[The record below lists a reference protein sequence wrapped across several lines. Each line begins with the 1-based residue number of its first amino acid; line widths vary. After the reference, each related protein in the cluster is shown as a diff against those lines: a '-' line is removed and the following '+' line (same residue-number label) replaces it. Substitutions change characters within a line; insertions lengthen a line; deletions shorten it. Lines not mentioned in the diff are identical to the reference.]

1 MNSRYLWLVFLV
13 FSGSLSAQQKKT
25 INLPSSKKL
34 MAPAPGDP
42 RAIGSLPTNIV
53 VSPNGKYAAILENGY
68 GTTALNQQQG
78 IAVLNLETSAITE
91 FPDARLGPKAKQS
104 YFLGLVFSG
113 DGKYLYASMGSLTD
127 PTGKSAGDTG
137 NGIAVYSFADGKVAP
152 ERFIKIPP
160 QKVAQGKRVARV
172 SENAPKGTA
181 VPYPAG
187 LAVVSISGAEKLLV
201 ADNLSD
207 DVLLID
213 AASGNIEK
221 RFDVS
226 TSEWVPASFPYAVV
240 ATKDG
245 KRAWVSLWNASQVAE
260 LDLEKGAVVRW
271 IKLHPPKSA
280 TDPGSHPTAMAL
292 GGEVESALAVTLANT
307 DEIAIV
313 NTANGIATL
322 QSAALPGQR
331 AVGAYPNAVAFN
343 ENGTEYFVANAS
355 SDAVVVFDLGRLL
368 RVVNGESLSA
378 WDIKFDHERAVG
390 FIPTEWYPTAL
401 AVHGDEL
408 LVVSGKAQGSGPNAP
423 SSEASDRAHA
433 SHPYIATLLH
443 GSVARIKIPEAEK
456 NLPALTKEVL
466 DSNLMS
472 GRANAIPFKAGK
484 NPIHHVIYIIKE
496 NRTYDQLFGD
506 LGVGDGDPSLAMY
519 GEDITP
525 NQHKLARQFGVLD
538 NFYDSGEVSGNGHVW
553 STAAITSDYTERT
566 WQITYRGD
574 ERTYDFEGAVANEYP
589 IKQGIGDVNE
599 PGTGYLWTNMAKHG
613 ITYRHYGEYVSSHFC
628 DRGGDADLSPLEGTP
643 LPMPEH
649 CAQEVSKPGQPLP
662 SAAGVAQ
669 GPPNP
674 YQWEVPLLAENVAT
688 KPELVNHFDPNY
700 PDFRLD
706 FPDQLRVD
714 EFLREFN
721 GWMDQKKN
729 AKADPMPQFI
739 ILRLPNDHTA
749 GKRPGMPTPSASVA
763 DNDLAVGRVAE
774 SISHSPYWNDT
785 AIFVLEDDAQN
796 GADHVDAH
804 RSIALAISK
813 YSPSSLQKPFV
824 DHNFYTT
831 VNTIHTMEVLLG
843 VPAMNNNDAQAAVM
857 APLFSG
863 TGNQPAFEAD
873 YRNQENDLIYQ
884 ANPPHGQGAKES
896 MKMDFS
902 HADAVDTAKLNR
914 ILWRDRMG
922 KRPEPKPQHNVLPA
936 SAKEDDDD

>member
-1 MNSRYLWLVFLV
+1 MNSCYLWLVFLV
-13 FSGSLSAQQKKT
+13 FSCSLSAQQKKT

-53 VSPNGKYAAILENGY
+53 VSPDGNYAAILENGY
-68 GTTALNQQQG
+68 GTTAMNQRQG
-78 IAVLNLETSAITE
+78 IAVLNLETNDIAE
-91 FPDARLGPKAKQS
+91 FPDARLGAHAKQS
-104 YFLGLVFSG
+104 YFLGLAFSG
-113 DGKYLYASMGSLTD
+113 DGKHLYASMGSLTD
-127 PTGKSAGDTG
+127 PTGKSSGDTG

-152 ERFIKIPP
+152 ERFISIPP
-160 QKVAQGKRVARV
+160 QKLAAGKRAARV
-172 SENAPKGTA
+172 STHAPKGTA

-187 LAVVSISGAEKLLV
+187 LAVINSGEAEKLLV

-213 AASGNIEK
+213 SVSGTIEK

-226 TSEWVPASFPYAVV
+226 TSEWVPASFPYAVI

-245 KRAWVSLWNASQVAE
+245 KHAWVSLWNASQVAE
-260 LDLEKGAVVRW
+260 LDLDKGTVARW

-292 GGEVESALAVTLANT
+292 SKDESVLFVTLANT
-307 DEIAIV
+307 DEVVAV
-313 NTANGIATL
+313 QTANGSVSFISTKISG
-322 QSAALPGQR
+322 QSAT
-331 AVGAYPNAVAFN
+331 GAYPNAVALN
-343 ENGTEYFVANAS
+343 ADGSRLYVANAS
-355 SDAVVVFDLGRLL
+355 SDAVAVFDGRKDFFLFPK
-368 RVVNGESLSA
+368 RTELSTVSA
-378 WDIKFDHERAVG
+378 RTPLG

-401 AVHGDEL
+401 AMHGDEL
-408 LVVSGKAQGSGPNAP
+408 LVVSGKAQGTGPNAP
-423 SSEASDRAHA
+423 REGAPDRAHA

-456 NLPALTKEVL
+456 NLTALTKEVL

-472 GRANAIPFKAGK
+472 GRANAIPFKGAK

-506 LGVGDGDPSLAMY
+506 IGVGDSDPSLAMY

-525 NQHKLARQFGVLD
+525 NQHKLARQFGLLD
-538 NFYDSGEVSGNGHVW
+538 NFYDSGEVSGDGHVW

-566 WQITYRGD
+566 WQIRYRGN
-574 ERTYDFEGAVANEYP
+574 ERTYDFEGTVADEFP
-589 IKQGIGDVNE
+589 IKQGIADVNE

-613 ITYRHYGEYVSSHFC
+613 ITYRHYGEYVLSHFC
-628 DRGGDADLSPLEGTP
+628 DRGGEADLPPQEGTP
-643 LPMPEH
+643 LLPPEH
-649 CAQEVSKPGQPLP
+649 CAQRVSKPGQPLP
-662 SAAGVAQ
+662 SGAGVAE
-669 GPPNP
+669 GPPSP
-674 YQWEVPLLAENVAT
+674 YQWDIPLLAENVAT
-688 KPELVNHFDPNY
+688 KPELRDHFDPNY

-706 FPDQLRVD
+706 FPDQLRMD

-721 GWMDQKKN
+721 GWVDQKKSS
-729 AKADPMPQFI
+729 KSDPMPQFI

-749 GKRPGMPTPSASVA
+749 GTRPGMPTPSASVA

-774 SISHSPYWNDT
+774 AISHSPYWNDT

-804 RSIALAISK
+804 RSIALVISK
-813 YSPSSLQKPFV
+813 YSPSATRKPFV

-863 TGNQPAFEAD
+863 SGNQPAFEAD
-873 YRNQENDLIYQ
+873 YRNQENDLIYR
-884 ANPPHGQGAKES
+884 ANPPHGRGAKES

-922 KRPEPKPQHNVLPA
+922 KKPEPKPKHNVLPA
-936 SAKEDDDD
+936 SAKDDDDD

>member
-1 MNSRYLWLVFLV
+1 
-13 FSGSLSAQQKKT
+13 
-25 INLPSSKKL
+25 
-34 MAPAPGDP
+34 
-42 RAIGSLPTNIV
+42 
-53 VSPNGKYAAILENGY
+53 
-68 GTTALNQQQG
+68 
-78 IAVLNLETSAITE
+78 
-91 FPDARLGPKAKQS
+91 
-104 YFLGLVFSG
+104 
-113 DGKYLYASMGSLTD
+113 MGSLTD

-160 QKVAQGKRVARV
+160 QKVAEGKRVARV
-172 SENAPKGTA
+172 SDHAPKGTA

-187 LAVVSISGAEKLLV
+187 LAVINNGDAEKLLV

-213 AASGNIEK
+213 VASGSIEK

-226 TSEWVPASFPYAVV
+226 TSDWVPASFPYAVI

-260 LDLEKGAVVRW
+260 LDLEKGTVTQW
-271 IKLHPPKSA
+271 IKLHAPKSA

-292 GGEVESALAVTLANT
+292 SKDESILFVTLANA
-307 DEIAIV
+307 DEVAAV
-313 NTANGIATL
+313 QTANGSASFISTKIPG
-322 QSAALPGQR
+322 QSAA
-331 AVGAYPNAVAFN
+331 GAYPNAVALN
-343 ENGTEYFVANAS
+343 ADGSRLYVANAS
-355 SDAVVVFDLGRLL
+355 SDAVAVFDGRRDFFLFPKRTEL
-368 RVVNGESLSA
+368 PTVSPRPAL
-378 WDIKFDHERAVG
+378 G

-408 LVVSGKAQGSGPNAP
+408 LVVSGKAQGTGPNAP
-423 SSEASDRAHA
+423 REGASDRAHA
-433 SHPYIATLLH
+433 SHSYIATLLH

-456 NLPALTKEVL
+456 NLTELTKEVL

-472 GRANAIPFKAGK
+472 GRANAIPFKGGK

-506 LGVGDGDPSLAMY
+506 IGVGDSDPSLAMY
-519 GEDITP
+519 GADITP

-538 NFYDSGEVSGNGHVW
+538 NFYDSGEVSGDGHVW

-566 WQITYRGD
+566 WQIRYRGN
-574 ERTYDFEGAVANEYP
+574 ERTYDFEGTVADEFP
-589 IKQGIGDVNE
+589 IKQGIADVNE

-613 ITYRHYGEYVSSHFC
+613 ITYRHYGEYVLSHFC
-628 DRGGDADLSPLEGTP
+628 DRGGEADLPSQEGTP
-643 LPMPEH
+643 LLSPEH
-649 CAQEVSKPGQPLP
+649 CTQRVSKPGHPLP
-662 SAAGVAQ
+662 TGAGVAD

-674 YQWEVPLLAENVAT
+674 YQWDIPLLAENVAT
-688 KPELVNHFDPNY
+688 KPELRDHFDPNY

-706 FPDQLRVD
+706 FPDQLRMD

-721 GWMDQKKN
+721 GWLDQKKSG
-729 AKADPMPQFI
+729 KSDPMPQFI
-739 ILRLPNDHTA
+739 ILRLPNDHTS
-749 GKRPGMPTPSASVA
+749 GTRPGMPTPSASVA

-774 SISHSPYWNDT
+774 AISHSPYWNDT

-804 RSIALAISK
+804 RSIALVISK
-813 YSPSSLQKPFV
+813 YSPSATQKPFV

-857 APLFSG
+857 APLFTGS
-863 TGNQPAFEAD
+863 GNQPAFEAD

-884 ANPPHGQGAKES
+884 ANAPHGQGAKES

-936 SAKEDDDD
+936 SAKEDDD

>member
-13 FSGSLSAQQKKT
+13 FSGSLSAQQQKT

-53 VSPNGKYAAILENGY
+53 VSPDGKYAAILENGY
-68 GTTALNQQQG
+68 GTMAMNQQQG
-78 IAVLNLETSAITE
+78 IAVLDLKTNTMAE
-91 FPDARLGPKAKQS
+91 FPDARLGAKAKQS
-104 YFLGLVFSG
+104 YFLGLAFSG
-113 DGKYLYASMGSLTD
+113 DGQHLYASMGSLTD
-127 PTGKSAGDTG
+127 PTEKSAGDTG
-137 NGIAVYSFADGKVAP
+137 NGIAVYSFVDGKVAP

-160 QKVAQGKRVARV
+160 QKVTEGKRVARV
-172 SENAPKGTA
+172 SDHAPKGTA

-187 LAVVSISGAEKLLV
+187 LAVIHSGDAEKLLV

-226 TSEWVPASFPYAVV
+226 TNEWVPASFPYAVI
-240 ATKDG
+240 ATNDG

-260 LDLEKGAVVRW
+260 LDLEKGTVARW
-271 IKLHPPKSA
+271 IKLHAPKSA

-292 GGEVESALAVTLANT
+292 SKDETTIAVTLANT
-307 DEIAIV
+307 DEVALINTGSGNAIFAM
-313 NTANGIATL
+313 TRLPG
-322 QSAALPGQR
+322 QSAA
-331 AVGAYPNAVAFN
+331 GAYPNGVRF
-343 ENGTEYFVANAS
+343 GTGDMRLFVANAG
-355 SDAVVVFDLGRLL
+355 SDAVAIIETVPRIEFMGSVQIRDIVLP
-368 RVVNGESLSA
+368 NGGKPL
-378 WDIKFDHERAVG
+378 G

-401 AVHGDEL
+401 AIHGDEL
-408 LVVSGKAQGSGPNAP
+408 LVVSGKAQGTGPNAP
-423 SSEASDRAHA
+423 ATGAYERTHA
-433 SHPYIATLLH
+433 PHQYIATLLH

-456 NLPALTKEVL
+456 NLSALTKEVL

-472 GRANAIPFKAGK
+472 GRANAIPFKGGK
-484 NPIHHVIYIIKE
+484 NPIQHVIYIIKE

-506 LGVGDGDPSLAMY
+506 IGVGDSDPSLAMY

-538 NFYDSGEVSGNGHVW
+538 NFYDSGEVSGDGHVW

-566 WQITYRGD
+566 WQITYRGG
-574 ERTYDFEGAVANEYP
+574 ERSYDFEGTVADEYP
-589 IKQGIGDVNE
+589 IKQGIPDVNE

-628 DRGGDADLSPLEGTP
+628 DRGGEADLPPQEGTP
-643 LPMPEH
+643 LAMPGH
-649 CAQEVSKPGQPLP
+649 CQQRVSKSGQPLP
-662 SAAGVAQ
+662 SGAGLAQ
-669 GPPNP
+669 GQPNA
-674 YQWEVPLLAENVAT
+674 YQWDVPLLAENIAT
-688 KPELVNHFDPNY
+688 KPELRDHFDPNY

-721 GWMDQKKN
+721 GWLDQKKS
-729 AKADPMPQFI
+729 AKSDPMPQFI

-749 GKRPGMPTPSASVA
+749 GTRPGMPTPSASVA

-774 SISHSPYWNDT
+774 AISRSPYWNDT

-804 RSIALAISK
+804 RSIALVVSK
-813 YSPSSLQKPFV
+813 YSPSSTQKPFV

-843 VPAMNNNDAQAAVM
+843 IPAMNNNDAQAAVM
-857 APLFSG
+857 APLFTGS
-863 TGNQPAFEAD
+863 GNQPAFEAD